1 LIARF
6 LVLNDGHFC
15 PLFSLANSIRLV
27 YLSNIYLIDINWL
40 VVGKNFIT
48 AQINNTTRLACWQDF

>member
-1 LIARF
+1 MKNHGTSISPSASLIARF

-40 VVGKNFIT
+40 VVGENFIT
-48 AQINNTTRLACWQDF
+48 A